1 MKGHTCIIFTR
12 HWDILNLN
20 QTLWSRGEMHIFLT
34 FSLPQFHLKTT
45 SKNEK
50 FEILKTGIQWQ
61 KLLWKISMHTIS
73 TLSEIRSTVKILW
86 KILFMITM
94 ISISLFE
101 RLELVL
107 IWLYSTLYMYWWNV
121 HKVKGLQI
129 LEIAHTIYLPV

>member
-1 MKGHTCIIFTR
+1 MYNFYKALGHFELKSNIVIKR
-12 HWDILNLN
+12 WNAYL
-20 QTLWSRGEMHIFLT
+20 FLT
-34 FSLPQFHLKTT
+34 FSLLQFHLKTT
-45 SKNEK
+45 SKSEK
-50 FEILKTGIQWQ
+50 FEILKTVIQWQ
-61 KLLWKISMHTIS
+61 KLLWKISMHTIW
-73 TLSEIRSTVKILW
+73 TLSEIRSMVTVLW

-107 IWLYSTLYMYWWNV
+107 VWLYSTLYMYWWNV